1 MNYQLTA
8 STNITRTSDGA
19 SIPADTANSDYAKY
33 LAWAAL
39 GNTPTPYVAPI
50 FSTAECLAKIDADT
64 DSIYGTML
72 GNRGEEY
79 TLAANEAKAYK
90 DAGYTGPVPGSVQSW
105 ATAKAWTT
113 TQAADDIL
121 TTAAQWLG
129 AQSAIRS
136 ARLLRKEQVRAATS
150 DTAART
156 TIMAA
161 WAGFTTAIRSQL
173 GIT

>member
-1 MNYQLTA
+1 MNYTYINPEQTIAANTEGWSGLALSLPSGTA
-8 STNITRTSDGA
+8 IVPYTPPVIT
-19 SIPADTANSDYAKY
+19 
-33 LAWAAL
+33 
-39 GNTPTPYVAPI
+39 VAQ
-50 FSTAECLAKIDADT
+50 CLAKIDADT
-64 DSIYGTML
+64 DSIYGSML

-79 TLAANEAKAYK
+79 TLAATEAKAYK

-136 ARLLRKEQVRAATS
+136 ARLLRKEQARGTAS
-150 DTAART
+150 DPVARITA
-156 TIMAA
+156 MAA

-173 GIT
+173 GIA